1 MKKVYLLLAFAGIGM
16 GVSAQAD
23 VDMRFDRPAKR
34 FTESCPLGNGRLGAM
49 VFGNPDRER
58 IVLNELSMWSGGVQ
72 DPNKPDAYQYLK
84 PIQQLLLQGKNVEA
98 QKLLQAHFICAGPGS
113 GNGNGK
119 DIKYGCYQT
128 LGDLWIRWADTTSS
142 YTDYSRSLRLDSA
155 VSTTDW
161 VRQGVAYRQQVIVSA
176 PDQAIL
182 VRLTAS
188 RPGALHF
195 TVGLSRQER
204 ARLSSAGHSV
214 RMTGM
219 LNGGNGDEGIR
230 YAALLEA
237 VPSGGHVA
245 VVTDGLEVTG
255 ASSCLLVI
263 TAGTNMNWPNVEQ
276 RGPDPAPRVER
287 QAISASGKPWTS
299 LLRQHVADYQ
309 SYFNRCRFWLNDPD
323 SARVVSVPRRLD
335 AVQQGRVD
343 ASLAPLYFNFG
354 RYLLISSSRP
364 GGLPANLQGLW
375 AEEYN
380 TPWNGDYHTDIN
392 IQMNYWQT
400 GPAGLPDCELPIFHL
415 LEEMAHYG
423 KQTAKA
429 YYQADG
435 WAAHVITNPWGFT
448 APGEGAEW
456 GSTLTCGAWLATH
469 IWLHYQFYPDRAFLA
484 RYYPV
489 LKGAAQFYT
498 RILIEEPKHH
508 WLVTAPS
515 NSPENAYLMPDSQ
528 TPNSTCMGPTIDM
541 QIGRQLLLGTAE
553 AARILGVDRLWA
565 DSLRR
570 TAMALAPD
578 QVSPS
583 TGAVQE
589 WLEDYKEQDPHHR
602 HTSPL
607 YGLYPGEE
615 ITPWGSPALATAARI
630 TLERRGDDGTGWSRA
645 WRAAFWARLGNGDHA
660 YKMLRAL
667 WRPADDTTQTGDYA
681 GAGTYPNLFDACPPF
696 QIDGNFGAVA
706 ALVEFFIQSHG
717 DDQVIRLLPALPSD
731 PLFQNGRFKGIRA
744 RGGFSIDC
752 AWTNGQPS
760 HVVIHS
766 LFGQPCAVAV
776 PFGAAG
782 PGRASASGP
791 GRESASGPGR
801 ESASGS
807 VSVRDD
813 AGASVRCTVK
823 DGVLRFKTARG
834 RSYFLSSH

>member
-1 MKKVYLLLAFAGIGM
+1 
-16 GVSAQAD
+16 
-23 VDMRFDRPAKR
+23 MRFDRPATR

-72 DPNKPDAYQYLK
+72 DPNRHDAYQYLK
-84 PIQQLLLQGKNVEA
+84 PIQQLLLEGKNIEA
-98 QKLLQAHFICAGPGS
+98 QKLLQSHFICAGPGS

-142 YTDYSRSLRLDSA
+142 YTGYTRSLRLDSA

-161 VRQGVAYRQQVIVSA
+161 VRHGVAYRQQVIVSA

-195 TVGLSRQER
+195 VVGLSRQER
-204 ARLSSAGHSV
+204 VELSVTGHRI
-214 RMTGM
+214 RMSGM

-230 YAALLEA
+230 YAAMLDA
-237 VPSGGHVA
+237 VPAGGRFSA
-245 VVTDGLEVTG
+245 TGDGLEISG

-263 TAGTNMNWPNVEQ
+263 TAGTDMNWPQVEQ
-276 RGPDPAPRVER
+276 RGPDPAPRVLR
-287 QAISASGKPWTS
+287 QALSAAAKPWAS

-309 SYFNRCRFWLNDPD
+309 SYFDRCRFWLGDPA
-323 SARVVSVPRRLD
+323 SATAPGAAPATVPARLD
-335 AVQQGRVD
+335 AVQHGQVD
-343 ASLAPLYFNFG
+343 PSLVPLYYNFG

-364 GGLPANLQGLW
+364 GGMPANLQGLW
-375 AEEYN
+375 AEEYE

-392 IQMNYWQT
+392 VQMNYWQT
-400 GPAGLPDCELPIFHL
+400 GAGGLPDCELPVFTL
-415 LEEMAHYG
+415 LQEMARYG

-429 YYQADG
+429 YYQSDG
-435 WAAHVITNPWGFT
+435 WVAHVITNPWGFT

-469 IWLHYQFYPDRAFLA
+469 IWMHYQFYPDRAFLA

-489 LKGAAQFYT
+489 LKGASQFFT
-498 RILIEEPKHH
+498 HILIEEPQHH

-515 NSPENAYLMPDSQ
+515 NSPENAFLMPDGR
-528 TPNSTCMGPTIDM
+528 PASTCMGPTIDM

-553 AARILGVDRLWA
+553 AARILGIDSLWA
-565 DSLRR
+565 DSLRH

-578 QVSPS
+578 QISPS

-589 WLEDYKEQDPHHR
+589 WLQDYKEQDPHHR
-602 HTSPL
+602 HVSPM
-607 YGLYPGEE
+607 YGLYPSDE
-615 ITPWGSPALATAARI
+615 ITPWGSPALAAAART

-645 WRAAFWARLGNGDHA
+645 WKIAFWARLGNGDHA

-667 WRPADDTTQTGDYA
+667 WKPADDANQTGDYA

-696 QIDGNFGAVA
+696 QIDGNFGAAA
-706 ALVEFFIQSHG
+706 ALLEFFVQSQGEGHI
-717 DDQVIRLLPALPSD
+717 IRLLPALPSD
-731 PLFQNGRFKGIRA
+731 PLFQTGRFSGIRA
-744 RGGFSIDC
+744 RGGFSVDGT
-752 AWTNGQPS
+752 WTHGRP
-760 HVVIHS
+760 HCIVIHS
-766 LFGQPCAVAV
+766 LFGQPCAVAI
-776 PFGAAG
+776 PGAG
-782 PGRASASGP
+782 SG
-791 GRESASGPGR
+791 SGVG
-801 ESASGS
+801 SGSTTGS
-807 VSVRDD
+807 VSIRDASGHKVRY
-813 AGASVRCTVK
+813 TVK
-823 DGVLRFKTARG
+823 DGVIRFKTTRG
-834 RSYFLSSH
+834 GAYTIASAD